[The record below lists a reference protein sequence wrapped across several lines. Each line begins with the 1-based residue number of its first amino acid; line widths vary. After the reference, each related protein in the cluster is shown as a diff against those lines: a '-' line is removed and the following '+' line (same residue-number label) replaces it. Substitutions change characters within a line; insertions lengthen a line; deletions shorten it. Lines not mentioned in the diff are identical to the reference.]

1 MADTTGIDPKI
12 LELLVCPASR
22 GVLEYHAATNELT
35 CERSMLSY
43 PIRDDIPYLVSL
55 ESRPLDDTNSV

>member
-1 MADTTGIDPKI
+1 MADTTGIDPKV

-22 GVLEYHAATNELT
+22 GVLEYDTATNELT

-55 ESRPLDDTNSV
+55 ESRPLSDTDSV